1 MAREHH
7 SHAERLHRQHS
18 QHNAHVLE
26 ERVKELERDC
36 VVLLYERDK
45 ARDTAAQYEAIIAS
59 LTSPRRGTVYV
70 DVD

>member
-18 QHNAHVLE
+18 QHDQHVLE
-26 ERVKELERDC
+26 ERVKELERD
-36 VVLLYERDK
+36 VVQLLYERDA

-59 LTSPRRGTVYV
+59 LMSPRRGTVYV
-70 DVD
+70 DVE